1 MRQSVETD
9 VIQVLELEDEREKE
23 ANVSKEVAE
32 GCLSSAEVNPTI
44 SPTTST
50 TNSTSVVEMETKCD
64 LIQGSYVESTSS
76 SVTLISTKQMFK
88 PKNKTK
94 RKSVTEKTAIMPA
107 HEDDED
113 TVDLDLFNVKS
124 CKRQKAETE
133 KNSTTAATTNSQIL
147 DQNAAAVVLPEDKK
161 ENTTVTTT
169 TTVASERTDI
179 VVAAENA
186 ILSEGQKKYCDAKV
200 TEVEED
206 SSNTSSSSKTPT
218 VVKVSLFKNKQ
229 PKKRNRRASKKDQNN
244 SKKKATGMHIAGYD
258 SDSIDIDVLAS
269 YSARTFA
276 QSTGISPP
284 ADSSSNLGMN

>member
-1 MRQSVETD
+1 MRQSEETD
-9 VIQVLELEDEREKE
+9 VIQILELEDEREKE

-44 SPTTST
+44 PPTST
-50 TNSTSVVEMETKCD
+50 TNSTTSVVEMETKCD

-94 RKSVTEKTAIMPA
+94 RKSVTEKTVIMPA

-124 CKRQKAETE
+124 CKRQKAE
-133 KNSTTAATTNSQIL
+133 KNSTAATTNSQIL
-147 DQNAAAVVLPEDKK
+147 DQNAAAAAVVLPEDKK

-229 PKKRNRRASKKDQNN
+229 PKKRNRRASKKDQYN